1 MMMHPL
7 SALPPWFSL
16 PVNIAK
22 AFTANSSLPVHE
34 LDKAKV
40 QTPRAHVRPFPDACG
55 VVSFSAW
62 RLAHAIKKA
71 DCLRWPSAPQL
82 WAGATGFLLEN
93 GHLFNWGKAGF
104 SLHDGMANYYAD
116 FSSSG
121 LAGRIGQ
128 GMAILFLEEK
138 GYAYVGRFE
147 TEWKQRAATQ
157 NKAWPAG
164 KEKAP
169 DFIAE
174 NTQKEWILAES
185 KAGFAGPDSKPNIKG
200 ALNEGLKQLDGWDK
214 HISPQPKKSFAIG
227 TFLRE
232 SNDGSDEKSMIAF
245 VDPEPEPPE
254 NPVEFPA
261 DTIRRANY
269 AAWLAAMGFNEDA
282 NRLRTGAY
290 SADRRRQ
297 TVPVISLGGRQFVVR
312 ITSILPKSPD
322 LSSREFWEDFQDLPY
337 LLFKLRR
344 YGFRIE
350 VIGLDLK
357 VFESLVGGESTKTSA
372 RLMDF
377 SPQQTQDATFDLEG
391 GAFTGSIFS
400 DGSVL
405 GELRHSRAGR
415 GVPNFEWIEVDL

>member
-7 SALPPWFSL
+7 SVLTPWFSL
-16 PVNIAK
+16 PVDIAR

-40 QTPRAHVRPFPDACG
+40 QTPRTHVRPFPDACG

-93 GHLFNWGKAGF
+93 GHLFDWGKDGF
-104 SLHDGMANYYAD
+104 SLHDGMASYYAD

-128 GMAILFLEEK
+128 GMAILFLEEN

-147 TEWKQRAATQ
+147 AEWKQRAATQ

-174 NTQKEWILAES
+174 NTDKEWILAES
-185 KAGFAGPDSKPNIKG
+185 KAGFAGPDSKPNIKA
-200 ALNEGLKQLDGWDK
+200 ALSEGLEQLDGWDK
-214 HISPQPKKSFAIG
+214 RISPQPKKSYAIG

-245 VDPEPEPPE
+245 VDPEPETPE

-261 DTIRRANY
+261 DTVRRANY
-269 AAWLAAMGFNEDA
+269 AAWLAAMGFNDSA
-282 NRLRTGAY
+282 NRLRTGTD
-290 SADRRRQ
+290 SGDLSRH
-297 TVPVISLGGRQFVVR
+297 TVPVISLGGRKFVVR

-322 LSSREFWEDFQDLPY
+322 ISSREFWEGFHDLAYRLSKFP
-337 LLFKLRR
+337 RD
-344 YGFRIE
+344 GFRIE
-350 VIGLDLK
+350 VIGLDHTI
-357 VFESLVGGESTKTSA
+357 FESLVGLDSSKTPG
-372 RLMDF
+372 RLMEF
-377 SPQQTQDATFDLEG
+377 SPQQTQDAMLDLEG

-400 DGSVL
+400 DGSLL
-405 GELRHSRAGR
+405 GELRYNHSGR
-415 GVPNFEWIEVDL
+415 GVPNFEWIEVEL